1 MSDVIDVGTSQTGHG
16 LDDSRRGAPSRYREP
31 VRSTSFSVSLF
42 VLAVAATV
50 VLSRLGR
57 ALGPMGIVLAIV
69 LVVVAFILFRN
80 LVDAVRASSAAP
92 ARGRAPT
99 KNVTPHEPA
108 LPPGA
113 GSSEE
118 SAAARA
124 PSVIVIDPPD
134 RSEQLAAKL
143 QALDGL
149 RADGLV
155 SDDEYEAK
163 RAQLIADF

>member
-1 MSDVIDVGTSQTGHG
+1 
-16 LDDSRRGAPSRYREP
+16 
-31 VRSTSFSVSLF
+31 VRSTSFSLSLL
-42 VLAVAATV
+42 VVAVAAAIV
-50 VLSRLGR
+50 VGRLGR
-57 ALGPMGIVLAIV
+57 ALGPMGILLAVV
-69 LVVVAFILFRN
+69 LVVVALILLRN
-80 LVDAVRASSAAP
+80 LVDAVRASSAGP
-92 ARGRAPT
+92 DRRQAPT

-108 LPPGA
+108 LPPGE

-118 SAAARA
+118 STAGRV

-155 SDDEYEAK
+155 SDDEYETK